1 MKNNQIPLL
10 GQNFFSLLNRK
21 VSISA
26 DQPPHLLSGMHG
38 DTCPH
43 PPAHCW
49 LMMLVQV
56 L

>member
-1 MKNNQIPLL
+1 MKNDQIPLL

-38 DTCPH
+38 DTSAPILLH
-43 PPAHCW
+43 IAG
-49 LMMLVQV
+49 
-56 L
+56 